1 MFFVKNAILKGY
13 IKRFLLAKKRKK
25 RRKTGDDEG
34 FSIGISQE
42 TRNSI
47 YGVLGFVIAAVSILS
62 FIGRAGMAGQQFDSI
77 ARTLFGW
84 GFFIIPVSVGMLGF
98 AFMKNIHRQIAT
110 SAVLGTILFV
120 LSVQGVFYAWG
131 EGDMAVRILQ
141 GGYLGTALGHPLVTF
156 LGFVATMVILGA
168 LVVISF
174 MLALNMSFAGL
185 MFWQKPEG
193 DDESDMDEEEESETE
208 EEEPEL
214 VVTKGG
220 KPLTAEG
227 QGKPPK
233 PRTKSDEE
241 SFVVRHFN
249 AGNWK
254 LPPLDILSE
263 DEETATTG
271 DINATANIIKSTMK
285 NFGIEVD
292 MGEVSVGPTVTQFT
306 VRPAQGVKLSR
317 ITALNQDLAL
327 ALAAHPIRIEAPI
340 PGKSLVGIEVPN
352 KKVATVGLRNMLQ
365 MDEYQKSKFYLPLA
379 LGRDV
384 AGKAVFGGLDR
395 MPHLLIAGT
404 TGSGKSVAIHGILM
418 SLLYKYSP
426 DMLKLILVDPK
437 KVEMPLYDGI
447 PHLITPVITDNKKVL
462 GALKWVVGEMDR
474 RYVKLSEAKVRDIM
488 GFNEKAAKKGEPFM
502 PYIVVGIDELADI
515 MATFGR
521 DVESAIVRLAQ
532 MARAVGIHLVLA
544 TQRPSVNVITGLIK
558 ANISS
563 RIALRVIS
571 QVDSRTILDMSGAE
585 KLLGYGDLLYV
596 TGESAVVR
604 RLQGALVS
612 AKEIE
617 RVVDFIKTQAEEL
630 ELEGAEDDLSV
641 DLDAP
646 GGGGID
652 DDDDVD
658 DEKYPEAKELVIQ
671 MQKASASLLQ
681 RRLGLGYAR
690 AARMLDTLEAKG
702 IIGPGDGAKPREV
715 YLNLEGELTG
725 GPMLRTDSGVHAD
738 TPEAEAT
745 EDDEYE

>member
-1 MFFVKNAILKGY
+1 M
-13 IKRFLLAKKRKK
+13 AKKKKK
-25 RRKTGDDEG
+25 RRRTGDDEG

-47 YGVLGFVIAAVSILS
+47 YGVLAFVIAAVSVLA
-62 FIGRAGMAGQQFDSI
+62 FLGRAGVAGEYFDTT

-84 GFFIIPVSVGMLGF
+84 GFFIIPVAVGMLGV

-120 LSVQGVFYAWG
+120 LAIQGIFYAFG
-131 EGDMAVRILQ
+131 DGDMAARTVQ
-141 GGYLGTALGHPLVTF
+141 GGYLGTVFGHPLVTF
-156 LGFVATMVILGA
+156 VGFVATMVILGA
-168 LVVISF
+168 LVIISF
-174 MLALNMSFAGL
+174 MLALDISFAGL
-185 MFWQKPEG
+185 LFWKKPEPEDEG
-193 DDESDMDEEEESETE
+193 DMEEKEVPEAPQEESV
-208 EEEPEL
+208 PEL

-220 KPLTAEG
+220 KPLAAGES
-227 QGKPPK
+227 PK
-233 PRTKSDEE
+233 PGSRPRSEE
-241 SFVVRHFN
+241 DNFVVRHFN

-254 LPPLDILSE
+254 FPPLDILAE

-271 DINATANIIKSTMK
+271 DINATASIIKNTMK
-285 NFGIEVD
+285 NFGIDVD

-352 KKVATVGLRNMLQ
+352 KKVAIVGLRNMLQ
-365 MDEYQKSKFYLPLA
+365 VDEYQKSKFFLPLA

-384 AGKAVFGGLDR
+384 AGKAIYGGLDR

-437 KVEMPLYDGI
+437 KVELPPYDGI
-447 PHLITPVITDNKKVL
+447 PHLITPVIIENKKVL
-462 GALKWVVGEMDR
+462 AALKWVVGEMDR
-474 RYVKLSEAKVRDIM
+474 RYVRLSEYKVRDVV
-488 GFNEKAAKKGEPFM
+488 GYNEKAAKKSEPFM
-502 PYIVVGIDELADI
+502 PFIVIVIDELADL

-521 DVESAIVRLAQ
+521 DVETAIVRLAQ
-532 MARAVGIHLVLA
+532 MARATGIHLVLA

-563 RIALRVIS
+563 RVALRVIS

-585 KLLGYGDLLYV
+585 KLLGYGDMLYV
-596 TGESAVVR
+596 TGESAAVR
-604 RLQGALVS
+604 RLQSALVTP
-612 AKEIE
+612 KEIE
-617 RVVDFIKTQAEEL
+617 RVVNFIKTQAEEL

-641 DLDAP
+641 DLDHP
-646 GGGGID
+646 TGGGMAG
-652 DDDDVD
+652 DDDVE
-658 DEKYPEAKELVIQ
+658 DEKYPEAKEMVIQ
-671 MQKASASLLQ
+671 MGKASASLLQ

-702 IIGPGDGAKPREV
+702 IIGPGDGAKPRQV
-715 YLNLEGELTG
+715 YVDREGNLTG
-725 GPMLRTDSGVHAD
+725 GPMLRHESGMHAD

-745 EDDEYE
+745 EGERY